1 MPPSSL
7 GFVTSL
13 PQRLS
18 SAYFDAIQ
26 FGHARRQLCFSL
38 CMGIATTYI
47 SSPFQGLEM
56 YFLLLLLDVC
66 LSMPICFPSTA
77 RLCCFNVF
85 FPQPRQFNANDQEW
99 IIDGPLSRRR
109 EQSLHAELNLVGSIH
124 LPDISYRRFY
134 RRLPFG
140 IQIGIIFQPYRHIKP
155 HGLDESFSRF
165 IGFYLLR
172 VFLLN
177 TISQY
182 SLEGHLKITLL
193 LYSQTLPF
201 LKPFL
206 ENFLKKIKSL

>member
-1 MPPSSL
+1 MPPAVQDSSPVSPRGEVVHTL
-7 GFVTSL
+7 M
-13 PQRLS
+13 LS
-18 SAYFDAIQ
+18 SSVTQEGSYASHYAWVLL
-26 FGHARRQLCFSL
+26 RP
-38 CMGIATTYI
+38 I
-47 SSPFQGLEM
+47 SPH
-56 YFLLLLLDVC
+56 
-66 LSMPICFPSTA
+66 LSMGQRCISYYYFQTFAYQCRFASPVRPDCVVLTCYSLNHDSSTQTI
-77 RLCCFNVF
+77 RNGLS
-85 FPQPRQFNANDQEW
+85 
-99 IIDGPLSRRR
+99 DGPLSRRR
-109 EQSLHAELNLVGSIH
+109 GQSLHAELNLVGSIT

-140 IQIGIIFQPYRHIKP
+140 ISRQALFFSFSDIKP
-155 HGLDESFSRF
+155 HGLDESFSC
-165 IGFYLLR
+165 LLGLFQ

>member
-1 MPPSSL
+1 MDTLYPMPPSSL

-85 FPQPRQFNANDQEW
+85 FPQPRQLNANDQEW
-99 IIDGPLSRRR
+99 IIGRPMKASAGDRAYM
-109 EQSLHAELNLVGSIH
+109 QSLISLALSLCRIFPIDDSIGDSLLGFRQALFFSLIVISSLTVLMSPLVAS
-124 LPDISYRRFY
+124 LVFTC
-134 RRLPFG
+134 FE
-140 IQIGIIFQPYRHIKP
+140 F
-155 HGLDESFSRF
+155 SFS
-165 IGFYLLR
+165 ILLASIR
-172 VFLLN
+172 WKG
-177 TISQY
+177 I
-182 SLEGHLKITLL
+182 
-193 LYSQTLPF
+193 
-201 LKPFL
+201 
-206 ENFLKKIKSL
+206 

>member
-1 MPPSSL
+1 MASHYAWVLLRPISPHLSRGQRCISYYYFQTFAYQCRFASPVRPDCVVLTCSSL
-7 GFVTSL
+7 NHDSSTQTIRNG
-13 PQRLS
+13 LS
-18 SAYFDAIQ
+18 
-26 FGHARRQLCFSL
+26 
-38 CMGIATTYI
+38 
-47 SSPFQGLEM
+47 
-56 YFLLLLLDVC
+56 
-66 LSMPICFPSTA
+66 
-77 RLCCFNVF
+77 
-85 FPQPRQFNANDQEW
+85 
-99 IIDGPLSRRR
+99 DGPLSRRR
-109 EQSLHAELNLVGSIH
+109 GQSLHAELNLVGSIH

-140 IQIGIIFQPYRHIKP
+140 ISRQALFFSFSDIKP
-155 HGLDESFSRF
+155 HGLDESFSR
-165 IGFYLLR
+165 LLGLFQ